1 MGRTPNTALAA
12 LMVEAGW
19 GNGQLAR
26 AVNRAGAEAGLTL
39 NYSASTV
46 TYWLRGSLPKE
57 PARVIVAEAFARRVR
72 RPVTCA
78 ELGFPD
84 TGADADSE
92 RGTRGLA
99 GLVRNDMDPSRRGV
113 LATGLY
119 SAALMVPRFSD
130 LGDRLDGSEEDRRA
144 GRTVRVGAGE
154 VATVRKM
161 TDHIATIL
169 DDLGGGHA
177 RPMAAAF
184 LANTVLSWLEA
195 DATPKVREEMRSAA
209 SDFVYLTG
217 WMAMYERAHGLGQRY
232 FVQAL
237 DLAREAGDQLTYCRT
252 LRGMALQAS
261 NLGHGSKALEHA
273 DSAAEA
279 APSAGPRL
287 VAFLRGQ
294 QAHGA
299 AMVKDRRQA
308 FARLREAEEALARAD
323 GRNDAVGGYDQA
335 AYHFHVSHVLYELGD
350 LPGSVKAMQRSNRA
364 RPSHERQG
372 RVHAH
377 GVLAA
382 RQWELGHVEAACET
396 WDRFLD
402 DYTVLST
409 ARGDEHFGV
418 LRKHVASQPGSR
430 AVRGLGERVR
440 VVAERKAAA

>member
-1 MGRTPNTALAA
+1 MGRTPNTGLGA
-12 LMVEAGW
+12 LMTEADW

-26 AVNRAGAEAGLTL
+26 AVNRVAAEAGMTL

-46 TYWLRGSLPKE
+46 TYWLKGSLPRAQVQ
-57 PARVIVAEAFARRVR
+57 PIVVEAFSRRIG

-78 ELGFPD
+78 EAGLPGED
-84 TGADADSE
+84 TNKVA
-92 RGTRGLA
+92 GLA
-99 GLVRNDMDPSRRGV
+99 DLVRSDMDPSRRGV
-113 LATGLY
+113 LSAGLY
-119 SAALMVPRFSD
+119 SAALMVPLYTD
-130 LGDRLDGSEEDRRA
+130 LGDRLDAADTDVKA
-144 GRTVRVGAGE
+144 GRTVHIGPGE
-154 VATVRKM
+154 VTTVQKM

-184 LANTVLSWLEA
+184 LANTVLPWVDA
-195 DATPKVREEMRSAA
+195 DATPAVHGQMLAAA

-217 WMAMYERAHGLGQRY
+217 WMAMYERAHGLGQKY

-237 DLAREAGDQLTYCRT
+237 SLAKDAQDHVTYCRT
-252 LRGMALQAS
+252 LRGMSLQAS
-261 NLGHGSKALEHA
+261 NLGYGAKALQYA

-308 FARLREAEEALARAD
+308 FTRLNETETALSKAD

-350 LPGSVKAMQRSNRA
+350 LPGSIKAMQQSNRV
-364 RPSHERQG
+364 RPVHERQG
-372 RVHAH
+372 RVHAN
-377 GVLAA
+377 GVLAS
-382 RQWELGHVEAACET
+382 RQWELGHIEAACAT
-396 WDRFLD
+396 WNAFLD
-402 DYTVLST
+402 DYTALST
-409 ARGDEHFGV
+409 ARGDEHFTA
-418 LRKHVASQPGSR
+418 LRHDIAAQPTIR
-430 AVRGLGERVR
+430 AVKQLGERVR
-440 VVAERKAAA
+440 VVERQKAAA